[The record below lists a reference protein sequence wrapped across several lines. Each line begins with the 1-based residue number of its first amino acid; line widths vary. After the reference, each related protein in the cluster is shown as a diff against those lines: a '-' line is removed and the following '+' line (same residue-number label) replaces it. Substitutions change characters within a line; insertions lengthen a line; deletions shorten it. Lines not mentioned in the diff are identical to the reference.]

1 MRSTNGAVR
10 RYSVGLIPTEP
21 SALAAFLAD
30 ELKNIQFAIDN
41 LADGFFEP
49 IIVEPAKPKEG
60 MVRLAEAG
68 VLGATKDLYVYIGGV
83 WKKAT

>member
-1 MRSTNGAVR
+1 MRDTNGATR
-10 RYSVGLIPTEP
+10 RYSVGLIPAEP
-21 SALAAFLAD
+21 TALAVFLAD

-41 LADGFFEP
+41 LADGF
-49 IIVEPAKPKEG
+49 VELITIAPTKPKEG